1 MRDPNPLA
9 WIEAAKAGGYAI
21 GAFNMHNDETTQAL
35 LRAAELADA
44 PVYLQVGRA
53 IIPHMGVKKAY
64 ELTVRNAEESD
75 ALYTIHLD
83 HGTWDE
89 VLEAVRLGFDSI
101 MFDAAHLPFEEN
113 INATKRAVE
122 LCHDY
127 GIPVEAELGK
137 IPDVGAKVEWASY
150 YTDVHE
156 AERFVAETGVDLLA
170 ISAGVVHGVMPGLEQ
185 EPLAVDLIAQIRDV
199 VPVPLVLHGISGVP
213 DDEIKGAIANGVHK
227 MNGDTDLRHAFRAGV
242 EQEWAKGD
250 RQLEEVLDAGRRADD
265 RRHHGE
271 VQCPRQRGQG
281 RADHIRRAAAMTTT
295 DQAPAE
301 LQGISR
307 PACRYP
313 QDRRPPDG
321 RGLGGTGVPPVRQRR
336 HECSPGG
343 EPQVPRRHRQRRDPA
358 GQRRGADRE
367 PRPEC
372 ALRGQ
377 RGHHLHRC
385 QHRPGGGHR
394 EGSDGPGFAGAAG
407 RRHHRDRRDP
417 QGRGAPGPA
426 PASSPLRDISDGTFT
441 VSNLGML
448 GIDTF
453 DAILNPPQ
461 VAILAV
467 GSTAQTPVAVDGQVQ
482 IRPIASFT
490 LTCDHRAVDGATGA
504 GLLTGIRDTL
514 QNGTW

>member
-35 LRAAELADA
+35 LQAAELADA
-44 PVYLQVGRA
+44 PVYMQVGRA

-89 VLEAVRLGFDSI
+89 VLLAVRLGFDSI

-113 INATKRAVE
+113 IRATKRAVE

-170 ISAGVVHGVMPGLEQ
+170 ISAGVVHGVIPGLEN

-227 MNGDTDLRHAFRAGV
+227 MNGDTDLRHAFRAGL
-242 EQEWAKGD
+242 EAEWAKGD
-250 RQLEEVLDAGRRADD
+250 RQLEEVLDAGRKKMIDAT
-265 RRHHGE
+265 
-271 VQCPRQRGQG
+271 V
-281 RADHIRRAAAMTTT
+281 AKFNA
-295 DQAPAE
+295 
-301 LQGISR
+301 
-307 PACRYP
+307 
-313 QDRRPPDG
+313 
-321 RGLGGTGVPPVRQRR
+321 LG
-336 HECSPGG
+336 S
-343 EPQVPRRHRQRRDPA
+343 A
-358 GQRRGADRE
+358 GKA
-367 PRPEC
+367 
-372 ALRGQ
+372 
-377 RGHHLHRC
+377 
-385 QHRPGGGHR
+385 
-394 EGSDGPGFAGAAG
+394 
-407 RRHHRDRRDP
+407 
-417 QGRGAPGPA
+417 
-426 PASSPLRDISDGTFT
+426 
-441 VSNLGML
+441 
-448 GIDTF
+448 
-453 DAILNPPQ
+453 
-461 VAILAV
+461 
-467 GSTAQTPVAVDGQVQ
+467 AQTT
-482 IRPIASFT
+482 S
-490 LTCDHRAVDGATGA
+490 TG
-504 GLLTGIRDTL
+504 LPR
-514 QNGTW
+514 